1 MPLALLLIVGIL
13 YVGTV
18 DRQKNKLEVEK
29 NSQVLITKTLKNNPT
44 IEEVKVEP
52 KESEIVKE
60 EVKVEPNE
68 LETVKEEV
76 KVEPKELET
85 VKEEAKV
92 ESKEPETIKEEAK
105 VESKEPELVKEEVDV
120 TEPPKSYLSL
130 VLYIIVGLLVVF
142 TGRYFFS
149 NRRSGQL
156 AGSTVDNS
164 RVDIEENIASE
175 TQEQQPTEETT
186 QPETQE
192 QQPVE
197 DETQSDK
204 TEQRPVEEDENNNK

>member
-18 DRQKNKLEVEK
+18 DRQENKLEVKK
-29 NSQVLITKTLKNNPT
+29 NSQVLITTTLKNNPT

-52 KESEIVKE
+52 KEPEII
-60 EVKVEPNE
+60 
-68 LETVKEEV
+68 KEEV
-76 KVEPKELET
+76 KVEPKE
-85 VKEEAKV
+85 
-92 ESKEPETIKEEAK
+92 PET
-105 VESKEPELVKEEVDV
+105 VKEEVDV
-120 TEPPKSYLSL
+120 TESPKSYLGL

-142 TGRYFFS
+142 TGMYFFS
-149 NRRSGQL
+149 NRRGGQL

>member
-18 DRQKNKLEVEK
+18 DRQENKLEVKK
-29 NSQVLITKTLKNNPT
+29 NSQVLITTTLKNNPT

-52 KESEIVKE
+52 KEPEII
-60 EVKVEPNE
+60 
-68 LETVKEEV
+68 KEEV
-76 KVEPKELET
+76 KVEPKEPEII
-85 VKEEAKV
+85 KEEVKV
-92 ESKEPETIKEEAK
+92 EPKEPET
-105 VESKEPELVKEEVDV
+105 VKEEVDV
-120 TEPPKSYLSL
+120 TESPKSYLGL

-142 TGRYFFS
+142 TGMYFFS
-149 NRRSGQL
+149 NRRGGQL

-164 RVDIEENIASE
+164 RVDIEENIASETQEQQPTEETTQPE

>member
-18 DRQKNKLEVEK
+18 DRQENKLEVK
-29 NSQVLITKTLKNNPT
+29 QTSQVSITKTLKNNPT

-52 KESEIVKE
+52 KE
-60 EVKVEPNE
+60 
-68 LETVKEEV
+68 
-76 KVEPKELET
+76 
-85 VKEEAKV
+85 
-92 ESKEPETIKEEAK
+92 
-105 VESKEPELVKEEVDV
+105 PELVKEEVDV
-120 TEPPKSYLSL
+120 TEPPKNYLNL
-130 VLYIIVGLLVVF
+130 VLYIIVGLLVFF
-142 TGRYFFS
+142 TGMYFFS

-164 RVDIEENIASE
+164 RVDIEENIVPD
-175 TQEQQPTEETT
+175 TQDQQPAEETT

-192 QQPVE
+192 QQPAEETTQTETQEQQLAEETTQPETEEQKPAE
-197 DETQSDK
+197 DETQPDK

>member
-18 DRQKNKLEVEK
+18 DRQENKLEVK
-29 NSQVLITKTLKNNPT
+29 QTSQVSITKTLKNNPT

-52 KESEIVKE
+52 KE
-60 EVKVEPNE
+60 PE
-68 LETVKEEV
+68 LVKEEV
-76 KVEPKELET
+76 KVEPKEPEL
-85 VKEEAKV
+85 VKV
-92 ESKEPETIKEEAK
+92 EP
-105 VESKEPELVKEEVDV
+105 KEPELVKEEVDV
-120 TEPPKSYLSL
+120 TEPPKNYLNL
-130 VLYIIVGLLVVF
+130 VLYIIVGLLVFF
-142 TGRYFFS
+142 TGMYFFS

-164 RVDIEENIASE
+164 RVDIEENIVPD
-175 TQEQQPTEETT
+175 TQDQQPAEETT

-192 QQPVE
+192 QQPAEETTQTETQEQQLAEETTQPETEEQKPAE
-197 DETQSDK
+197 DETQPDK